1 MITIKSFQT
10 KYLLKENIKKILEI
24 KNENWKYGLNSQ
36 KKFFIKNILPDDYHV
51 LLFFKKKLIGYTA
64 FRERKIILNEFRQN
78 YLLLDT
84 ITVSKK
90 YRRKN
95 FTEKLMKFNVNLIK
109 KSKISCFL
117 FCNKAKTRFFKKYQW
132 KILPKSRFKV
142 EDKTSKKHCMYFN
155 TKFKKGKTIKIFIN
169 KA

>member
-1 MITIKSFQT
+1 MTTIKSFQT
-10 KYLLKENIKKILEI
+10 KYLSKKNIKKIFEI

-64 FRERKIILNEFRQN
+64 FRKRKIISNKLRQN

-84 ITVSKK
+84 IIISKK
-90 YRRKN
+90 YRKKT
-95 FTEKLMKFNVNLIK
+95 FTKKLMMFNVNLIK

-117 FCNKAKTRFFKKYQW
+117 FCNKAKTRFFKRYNW
-132 KILPKSRFKV
+132 TILPKSRFKV
-142 EDKTSKKHCMYFN
+142 EDKITKKCCMCLN
-155 TKFKKGKTIKIFIN
+155 TKFKKGKNIKIFIDN
-169 KA
+169 S

>member
-64 FRERKIILNEFRQN
+64 LSV
-78 YLLLDT
+78 L
-84 ITVSKK
+84 
-90 YRRKN
+90 
-95 FTEKLMKFNVNLIK
+95 
-109 KSKISCFL
+109 SKINFL
-117 FCNKAKTRFFKKYQW
+117 TLFMIAA
-132 KILPKSRFKV
+132 
-142 EDKTSKKHCMYFN
+142 
-155 TKFKKGKTIKIFIN
+155 FIVFSVPIVFVL
-169 KA
+169 